1 MRAGADEASGGIGGA
16 QVGVPARA
24 DPRAAPP
31 LAEEPPATPG
41 RRRPRLLGRVL
52 PPLLFS
58 LAVLGAWQAYTQL
71 ADINPLLLP
80 SPVDVARSLVDN
92 APLLARNAVV
102 TLQEILLGF
111 AIGSAAG
118 IALAV
123 LLTYSVLA
131 ERAVYPWLVASQM
144 VPIVAVA
151 PILVVWFGFTIVP
164 KVVVVA
170 LVCFFPIVVNTIDGL
185 KAVDP
190 EMVRLMR
197 TLGMSRLRIMR
208 SVRVPSALPY
218 VFSGLKVAMALSVI
232 GAVFGEWVGS
242 SEGLGYLMLA
252 LNNQLA
258 TVTLFAAVLV
268 LSGMGIALFF
278 LVGLVERLVIPWH
291 HESRRALR
299 QQ

>member
-1 MRAGADEASGGIGGA
+1 MT
-16 QVGVPARA
+16 VPART
-24 DPRAAPP
+24 DPRAAAP
-31 LAEEPPATPG
+31 LAEEPPAAPG
-41 RRRPRLLGRVL
+41 RRRPALAGRVL
-52 PPLLFS
+52 PPLGFS
-58 LAVLGAWQAYTQL
+58 VLVLGAWQAYIVL
-71 ADINPLLLP
+71 ADVNPLLLP
-80 SPVDVARSLVDN
+80 SPFDVARSVVDN
-92 APLLARNAVV
+92 AALFASNAVV
-102 TLQEILLGF
+102 TLTEILLGF
-111 AIGSAAG
+111 TLGAATG

-123 LLTYSVLA
+123 LLTYSPLA

-144 VPIVAVA
+144 IPIVAVA

-170 LVCFFPIVVNTIDGL
+170 LVCFFPVVVNTIDGL
-185 KAVDP
+185 KSVDP

-197 TLGMSRLRIMR
+197 TLGMSRPRIMR

-258 TVTLFAAVLV
+258 TTELFAAVLV
-268 LSGMGIALFF
+268 LSAMGITLFF

-291 HESRRALR
+291 HETRQAL
-299 QQ
+299 QQQ

>member
-1 MRAGADEASGGIGGA
+1 MS
-16 QVGVPARA
+16 VPART
-24 DPRAAPP
+24 DPRAAQP
-31 LAEEPPATPG
+31 LADEPPATPG
-41 RRRPRLLGRVL
+41 RRRPRLAGRVL
-52 PPLLFS
+52 PPLVFS
-58 LAVLGAWQAYTQL
+58 VVVLGGWQAYTEL
-71 ADINPLLLP
+71 ADISPLLLP
-80 SPVDVARSLVDN
+80 SPWEVANSVVDN
-92 APLLARNAVV
+92 AALFARNAVV
-102 TLQEILLGF
+102 TLTEILLGF
-111 AIGSAAG
+111 TLGAVAG
-118 IALAV
+118 IGLAV
-123 LLTYSVLA
+123 LLTYSLLA

-164 KVVVVA
+164 KVIVVA

-197 TLGMSRLRIMR
+197 TLGMSRPRIMR

-218 VFSGLKVAMALSVI
+218 LFSGLKVAMALSVI
-232 GAVFGEWVGS
+232 GAVFGEWVGA

-258 TVTLFAAVLV
+258 TVDLFAAVLV
-268 LSGMGIALFF
+268 LSIMGIVLFF

-291 HESRRALR
+291 HESRRAL
-299 QQ
+299 QQQ

>member
-1 MRAGADEASGGIGGA
+1 
-16 QVGVPARA
+16 VTVPARA
-24 DPRAAPP
+24 DPRTAAPLP
-31 LAEEPPATPG
+31 DEPPPRDR
-41 RRRPRLLGRVL
+41 RRRPGLARRVL

-58 LAVLGAWQAYTQL
+58 LVVLGAWQAYTEM

-80 SPVDVARSLVDN
+80 SPLAVAASVVDN
-92 APLLARNAVV
+92 AALFAHNAVV

-111 AIGSAAG
+111 VLGSAAG
-118 IALAV
+118 IGLAV
-123 LLTYSVLA
+123 LLTYSLLA

-151 PILVVWFGFTIVP
+151 PILVLWFGFTIVP

-170 LVCFFPIVVNTIDGL
+170 LVCFFPVVVNTIDGL
-185 KAVDP
+185 QAVDP

-218 VFSGLKVAMALSVI
+218 LFSGLKVAMALSVI

-258 TVTLFAAVLV
+258 TTELFAAVLV
-268 LSGMGIALFF
+268 LSLMGIALFF

-291 HESRRALR
+291 HETRRAVA

>member
-1 MRAGADEASGGIGGA
+1 MT
-16 QVGVPARA
+16 VPART
-24 DPRAAPP
+24 DPRAAAP
-31 LAEEPPATPG
+31 LAEEPPPGPG
-41 RRRPRLLGRVL
+41 RRRPSLAGRVL
-52 PPLLFS
+52 PPLGFS
-58 LAVLGAWQAYTQL
+58 LLVLGAWQAYVVL
-71 ADINPLLLP
+71 ADISPLLLP
-80 SPVDVARSLVDN
+80 SPLAVAQSVAANASLF
-92 APLLARNAVV
+92 AENAVV
-102 TLQEILLGF
+102 TLTEILLGF
-111 AIGSAAG
+111 ALGATAG

-123 LLTYSVLA
+123 LLTYSRLA

-144 VPIVAVA
+144 IPIVAVA

-170 LVCFFPIVVNTIDGL
+170 LVGFFPVVVNTTDGL
-185 KAVDP
+185 KSVDP
-190 EMVRLMR
+190 EMVSLMR

-208 SVRVPSALPY
+208 SVRVPWALPY

-232 GAVFGEWVGS
+232 GAVFGEWVGA

-258 TVTLFAAVLV
+258 TTDLFAAVLV
-268 LSGMGIALFF
+268 LSAMGIALFF

-291 HESRRALR
+291 HETRRAVR

>member
-1 MRAGADEASGGIGGA
+1 MT
-16 QVGVPARA
+16 VPARA
-24 DPRAAPP
+24 DPRTAAPLP
-31 LAEEPPATPG
+31 DEPPGPRG
-41 RRRPRLLGRVL
+41 RRRPGLAVRVL

-58 LAVLGAWQAYTQL
+58 LVVLGAWQAYTEL
-71 ADINPLLLP
+71 ADVNPLLLP
-80 SPVDVARSLVDN
+80 SPWAVANSVVDN
-92 APLLARNAVV
+92 AALFARNAVV

-111 AIGSAAG
+111 VGGAAAG
-118 IALAV
+118 IGLAV
-123 LLTYSVLA
+123 LLTYSRLA

-144 VPIVAVA
+144 IPIVAVA

-170 LVCFFPIVVNTIDGL
+170 LVCFFPVVVNTIDGL

-197 TLGMSRLRIMR
+197 TLGMSRPRIMR

-218 VFSGLKVAMALSVI
+218 LFSGLKVAMALAVI

-258 TVTLFAAVLV
+258 TTELFAAVLV
-268 LSGMGIALFF
+268 LSLMGIALFF

-291 HESRRALR
+291 HETRRAAV

>member
-1 MRAGADEASGGIGGA
+1 MS
-16 QVGVPARA
+16 VPASTN
-24 DPRAAPP
+24 PRAAQP
-31 LAEEPPATPG
+31 LAAGEPSAPSG
-41 RRRPRLLGRVL
+41 RRGPGLAGRVL
-52 PPLLFS
+52 PPLAFS
-58 LAVLGAWQAYTQL
+58 LVVLGAWQGYTAL
-71 ADINPLLLP
+71 AHVSPLLLP
-80 SPVDVARSLVDN
+80 SPWEVVRSVAANASLFGSN
-92 APLLARNAVV
+92 ALV
-102 TLQEILLGF
+102 TLTEILLGF
-111 AIGSAAG
+111 ALGSSVG

-123 LLTYSVLA
+123 LLTYSRLA

-170 LVCFFPIVVNTIDGL
+170 LVCFFPVVVNTTDGL
-185 KAVDP
+185 KSVDP

-197 TLGMSRLRIMR
+197 TLGMSRPRIMR

-232 GAVFGEWVGS
+232 GAVFGEWVGA

-258 TVTLFAAVLV
+258 TTDLFAAVLV
-268 LSGMGIALFF
+268 LSVMGITLFF

-291 HESRRALR
+291 HETRRAL
-299 QQ
+299 QQQ